1 MNKESFKFKR
11 YFKDWLGWL
20 SLISVLIIVIILCW
34 YFNTQEDFE
43 KKAANWGDFGSLL
56 GAITGLIA
64 FIGVLFTLRQNKQ
77 QFTNSE
83 DRAIFFELLKIFI
96 SYRDSLRVKKI
107 DWKYDKTLHDWN
119 IIQYEEFCTT
129 EKTYQQITSEL
140 CRIFYVEIRNNIP
153 NYLSKEE
160 FAKEIIPS
168 NGSTI
173 QWNSSYNY
181 LAIAINNIYNGY
193 NWSKSGGIVTQLPIS
208 LNTYDYICLI
218 AIKIYLKQNNFK
230 PIIEAI
236 SKTADFCFSKYINQ
250 LGTYFRNA
258 YYILEM
264 VSGFN
269 YPKKYSDIF
278 RAQLS
283 KDELI
288 LLFFNSFSSL
298 STHKTRQ
305 LYLEADLFN
314 NLELKDIRLKENINN
329 IPRMGYINFP
339 SILQQKPIKYEYISY
354 EFLNKLYKSIDIKSN

>member
-1 MNKESFKFKR
+1 MRRLKKYIKNERS
-11 YFKDWLGWL
+11 WIIT
-20 SLISVLIIVIILCW
+20 ISIIAFSILCC
-34 YFNTQEDFE
+34 FFISERSKFH
-43 KKAANWGDFGSLL
+43 WGDFGSIL

-64 FIGVLFTLRQNKQ
+64 FIGVLYTSKQNKQ
-77 QFTNSE
+77 QFLNSE
-83 DRAIFFELLKIFI
+83 ERSTFFEMLKIFI

-129 EKTYQQITSEL
+129 EKTYQQITFEL
-140 CRIFYVEIRNNIP
+140 CCIFYVEIRNNIP

-168 NGSTI
+168 NESTI
-173 QWNSSYNY
+173 QWYSSYNY

-193 NWSKSGGIVTQLPIS
+193 NWSKSGGVVNQIPIN

-218 AIKIYLKQNNFK
+218 AIRTYLKQNNFK

-283 KDELI
+283 KDELV

-298 STHKTRQ
+298 SNNKTRQ
-305 LYLEADLFN
+305 LYLDADLFN

-329 IPRMGYINFP
+329 ISRMEYISFP
-339 SILQQKPIKYEYISY
+339 STLQQNPVKNEYVSY
-354 EFLNKLYKSIDIKSN
+354 EFLSRLYKSIDIKND